1 MNHLDARRWDLGSS
15 GLATQ
20 HQLAQSLFGQR
31 ACWSGFLR
39 GFRKVQKKLPS
50 HLMNGPTLHLHLHQ
64 QYRSPLFVCKWAG
77 GIHGTSDAMGSAR
90 RSTIHSLLLR
100 LLEAS
105 PAARQEPRRKHRSVR
120 VSSPVRAAAFTLATG
135 RSL

>member
-1 MNHLDARRWDLGSS
+1 MHHLDARRWDFGTS

-39 GFRKVQKKLPS
+39 GFRKVQKKLSS
-50 HLMNGPTLHLHLHQ
+50 HLMNGPTLPLHRSQ
-64 QYRSPLFVCKWAG
+64 QYRSPVFVCKWAG
-77 GIHGTSDAMGSAR
+77 GIQGSSDAMSSAR
-90 RSTIHSLLLR
+90 RSTSHSLLLR